1 MGNHAKEVRSLPN
14 GQFEVRKTSDGKRT
28 VEGYLAVFGQ
38 RSVDLGGFTEV
49 IARGAFSASLDKSP
63 DVRLLVNHDWAK
75 PLARVA
81 AGTLSLRE
89 DALGLAFR
97 ASLPDTTYANDLCES
112 MARGDVSGGSFG
124 FTTDDDDW
132 SQDQGGVVRTLRAV
146 TLQEGSIVTN
156 PAYPQ
161 TTVNLRSLP
170 DVLRPIVEGKE
181 AVRVAGDLFGDD
193 AAAVTRLLLTRR
205 KVYV

>member
-1 MGNHAKEVRSLPN
+1 MSNHTREIRSLPD
-14 GQFEVRKTSDGKRT
+14 GQFEVRKTADGKRT

-38 RSVDLGGFTEV
+38 RSLDLGGFTET
-49 IARGAFSASLDKSP
+49 IARGAFCASLDKNP
-63 DVRLLVNHDWAK
+63 DVRLLVNHDWSK

-97 ASLPDTTYANDLCES
+97 ASMPDTTYANDLCES
-112 MARGDVSGGSFG
+112 MARGDVSGCSFG

-132 SQDQGGVVRTLRAV
+132 SQDDSGVVRTLRAV
-146 TLQEGSIVTN
+146 TLHEGSIVTN

-170 DVLRPIVEGKE
+170 DMLRPIVEGKE
-181 AVRVAGDLFGDD
+181 AVRVAGDLFGPEE
-193 AAAVTRLLLTRR
+193 AAVTRLLLAAR